1 MFQSTLL
8 KRTMTLVVLSL
19 LASAILATIAFIVAG
34 RTATLELEVDSA
46 IKQDEEFKNILEEN
60 PDYFGSVDTRLF
72 FFETSYA
79 TGHDYYLLNADGK
92 AVNYTRIEKR
102 NLSAQ
107 DTSNISSVL
116 RSLNYRDKNGLGYS
130 IIDRDGMGNA
140 VIDREDMGYV
150 VVDNMKINSM
160 IIVDRFTVTI
170 DGNPYDLYS
179 LSYLE
184 GYSDLVGKYLNIL
197 LLSTLMAAAAM
208 LVPAYAFVSRMV
220 LPLQEINEIAMQY
233 GKGDFSARADESHK
247 GEIGELGQSF
257 NFLADRLSKSI
268 NDLTAERNQLQ
279 DIFDVISDGIV
290 VVDKNAVP
298 VTTNKAIHKLF
309 ERADKNNLFTE
320 RLQLIP
326 FDDVWKDFE
335 DCIATG
341 ETKTRQIDNRD
352 YAYQCTIIPKY
363 DSSDNS
369 TIIGAT
375 GFFRDIFEEQKNE
388 RFRQDYVANISHEL
402 RTPLQTLR
410 GLIEPL
416 SDGMVKKESDRQRYY
431 QIILNETM
439 RLSRLIDDMLE
450 LSKLQSRTL
459 AFKMFPFNPNDLIN
473 SIEIR
478 FKPIMKE
485 AGIRFSVQNNY
496 GVLPTVMGNPDRVE
510 QILVI
515 LLDNAKKYTP
525 AGKSI
530 TILTDYIETEKK
542 VYISV
547 ADTGQGI
554 HEYDIGHIFDR
565 FFKADRARGKK
576 GSGLGLSIAKELL
589 TYMGETITV
598 NSKYEEGSTFTFTL
612 TKAEVPDVWD

>member
-19 LASAILATIAFIVAG
+19 LASAILATVAFLVAG
-34 RTATLELEVDSA
+34 RSATITVELDRALE
-46 IKQDEEFKNILEEN
+46 QDVKFQGLFEKN
-60 PDYFGSVDTRLF
+60 PDYFENVDYRIF
-72 FFETSYA
+72 FFDTSYA
-79 TGHDYYLLNADGK
+79 TGHDYYLVNTGGDIVNSTSIEDRNI
-92 AVNYTRIEKR
+92 AVK
-102 NLSAQ
+102 
-107 DTSNISSVL
+107 DTS
-116 RSLNYRDKNGLGYS
+116 SLVPLLNSLAYEDLNGLEYYVA
-130 IIDRDGMGNA
+130 DLNMY
-140 VIDREDMGYV
+140 DM
-150 VVDNMKINSM
+150 ILITRLLIS
-160 IIVDRFTVTI
+160 I
-170 DGNPYDLYS
+170 DGNPYYLYS
-179 LSYLE
+179 LSYLN
-184 GYSDLVGKYLNIL
+184 GYSETIVKYLNIL
-197 LLSTLMAAAAM
+197 LLSTLMAAFAM

-220 LPLQEINEIAMQY
+220 LPLQKINEVAMEY
-233 GKGDFSARADESHK
+233 GKGNFSVRADESHK

-268 NDLTAERNQLQ
+268 SDLTSERNQLQ

-290 VVDKNAVP
+290 VVDKDSVP

-309 ERADKNNLFTE
+309 ERAEKNNMFTE

-326 FDDVWKDFE
+326 FDDVWTDFE
-335 DCIATG
+335 DCISTG
-341 ETKTRQIDNRD
+341 ETKTRQIDSRD

-363 DSSDNS
+363 DSTDN
-369 TIIGAT
+369 TRIIGAT

-459 AFKMFPFNPNDLIN
+459 AFKTFPFNLNTLISN
-473 SIEIR
+473 IEIR

-485 AGIRFSVQNNY
+485 AGIKFSVQNNY
-496 GVLPTVMGNPDRVE
+496 GELPTVIGNPDRVE

-525 AGKSI
+525 AGKTI
-530 TILTDYIETEKK
+530 TIATDYIETEKK
-542 VYISV
+542 VYVSV

>member
-8 KRTMTLVVLSL
+8 KRTMMLVVVSL
-19 LASAILATIAFIVAG
+19 LASALIATIAFIVAG
-34 RTATLELEVDSA
+34 SSATLTSEVDNA
-46 IKQDEEFKNILEEN
+46 LAQDAKYKKILTAN
-60 PDYFGSVDTRLF
+60 PDYFEDVDFRLF
-72 FFETSYA
+72 FFNTTYVS
-79 TGHDYYLLNADGK
+79 GHDYYLISHNGNILNSTGLE
-92 AVNYTRIEKR
+92 NR
-102 NLSAQ
+102 NLSIR
-107 DTSNISSVL
+107 DITTLYPI
-116 RSLNYRDKNGLGYS
+116 LNDLPYDEFDGMEYA
-130 IIDRDGMGNA
+130 IIDP
-140 VIDREDMGYV
+140 I
-150 VVDNMKINSM
+150 S
-160 IIVDRFTVTI
+160 
-170 DGNPYDLYS
+170 YDLDEMVIVTRTNIVLNGNDYYLYS
-179 LSYLE
+179 FSYLNANN
-184 GYSDLVGKYLNIL
+184 DLIVKYLNIL

-220 LPLQEINEIAMQY
+220 LPLQEINEVAMEY
-233 GKGDFSARADESHK
+233 GKGNFSIRADESHK

-268 NDLTAERNQLQ
+268 SDLTAERNQLQ

-290 VVDKNAVP
+290 VVDAKAVP
-298 VTTNKAIHKLF
+298 VTTNKAIHSLF
-309 ERADKNNLFTE
+309 ERAEKNNMFTE

-335 DCIATG
+335 ECIATG
-341 ETKTRQIDNRD
+341 ETKTRRIDNRD
-352 YAYQCTIIPKY
+352 YAYQSTIIPKF
-363 DSSDNS
+363 DSTDNN

-416 SDGMVKKESDRQRYY
+416 SDGMVKKEEDRQRYY

-459 AFKMFPFNPNDLIN
+459 AFKTFPFNLNNLISN
-473 SIEIR
+473 IEIR

-485 AGIRFSVQNNY
+485 AGIKFSVQNNY
-496 GVLPTVMGNPDRVE
+496 GELPTVVGNPDRVE
-510 QILVI
+510 QVLVI

-525 AGKSI
+525 SGKTI
-530 TILTDYIETEKK
+530 TISTDYIEAEKK
-542 VYISV
+542 VYVSV
-547 ADTGQGI
+547 ADTGLGI

-589 TYMGETITV
+589 SYMGETITV

>member
-8 KRTMTLVVLSL
+8 KRTMTLVVVSL
-19 LASAILATIAFIVAG
+19 LASALLATIAFIVAG
-34 RTATLELEVDSA
+34 RSATISLEADNA
-46 IKQDEEFKNILEEN
+46 IKQDIRYKEVLTSHPE
-60 PDYFGSVDTRLF
+60 YFESVDFRLF
-72 FFETSYA
+72 FFDSSYA
-79 TGHDYYLLNADGK
+79 TGHDYYLINEEGDIINSTSLEHRTLSKTDTYNLVPLLNTLQYDD
-92 AVNYTRIEKR
+92 
-102 NLSAQ
+102 L
-107 DTSNISSVL
+107 
-116 RSLNYRDKNGLGYS
+116 
-130 IIDRDGMGNA
+130 DGMGYTVENSSNVETLIFVA
-140 VIDREDMGYV
+140 
-150 VVDNMKINSM
+150 KIP
-160 IIVDRFTVTI
+160 VTI
-170 DGNPYDLYS
+170 EGNAFNLYS
-179 LSYLE
+179 LSYLN
-184 GYSDLVGKYLNIL
+184 GYNSLVGKYLNIL
-197 LLSTLMAAAAM
+197 LLSTLMAAAFM

-220 LPLQEINEIAMQY
+220 LPLQEINEVAMEY
-233 GKGDFSARADESHK
+233 GKGNFSIRADESHK

-290 VVDKNAVP
+290 VVDNNSVP
-298 VTTNKAIHKLF
+298 ITTNKAIHNLF
-309 ERADKNNLFTE
+309 DRAEKNNMFTE

-326 FDDVWKDFE
+326 FDDVWNDFE
-335 DCIATG
+335 ECIATG
-341 ETKTRQIDNRD
+341 ETKTRRIDNRD

-363 DSSDNS
+363 NTTDNS
-369 TIIGAT
+369 IIGAT

-416 SDGMVKKESDRQRYY
+416 SDGMVKKEEDRQRYY

-459 AFKMFPFNPNDLIN
+459 AFKTFPFNLNTLISN
-473 SIEIR
+473 IEIR

-485 AGIRFSVQNNY
+485 AGIKFSVQNNY
-496 GVLPTVMGNPDRVE
+496 GELPTVVGNPDRVE

-525 AGKSI
+525 KGKTI
-530 TILTDYIETEKK
+530 TISTDYIETEKK
-542 VYISV
+542 VYVSV
-547 ADTGQGI
+547 ADTGLGI

-612 TKAEVPDVWD
+612 TKAEVPDAWD

>member
-8 KRTMTLVVLSL
+8 KRTMTLVVVSL
-19 LASAILATIAFIVAG
+19 LASAILATIAFLVAG
-34 RTATLELEVDSA
+34 RSATITVELDNA
-46 IKQDEEFKNILEEN
+46 LKQDVKYKELFTDT
-60 PDYFGSVDTRLF
+60 PDFFNNVDFRIF
-72 FFETSYA
+72 FFESSYA
-79 TGHDYYLLNADGK
+79 TGHDYYLVNSKGEIVNSTNIEDRNI
-92 AVNYTRIEKR
+92 AVK
-102 NLSAQ
+102 
-107 DTSNISSVL
+107 DTSNLVPL
-116 RSLNYRDKNGLGYS
+116 LDSLSYEDLNGLEYH
-130 IIDRDGMGNA
+130 
-140 VIDREDMGYV
+140 
-150 VVDNMKINSM
+150 VDNLNIYDM
-160 IIVDRFTVTI
+160 ILITRLPVTI
-170 DGNPYDLYS
+170 ESNPYYLYS
-179 LSYLE
+179 LSYLN
-184 GYSDLVGKYLNIL
+184 GYSDTIVKYLNIL
-197 LLSTLMAAAAM
+197 LLSTLMAACVM

-220 LPLQEINEIAMQY
+220 LPLQKINEVAMEY
-233 GKGDFSARADESHK
+233 GKGNFSVRADESHK

-268 NDLTAERNQLQ
+268 SDLTSERNQLQ

-290 VVDKNAVP
+290 VVDKDSVP

-309 ERADKNNLFTE
+309 ERAEKNNMFTE

-326 FDDVWKDFE
+326 FDDVWTDFE
-335 DCIATG
+335 DCISTG

-363 DSSDNS
+363 DSTDS
-369 TIIGAT
+369 TKVIGAT

-459 AFKMFPFNPNDLIN
+459 AFKTFPFNLNTLISN
-473 SIEIR
+473 IEIR

-485 AGIRFSVQNNY
+485 SGIKFSVQNNY
-496 GVLPTVMGNPDRVE
+496 GELPTVIGNPDRVE

-525 AGKSI
+525 SGKSI

-542 VYISV
+542 VYVSV

>member
-19 LASAILATIAFIVAG
+19 LASAILATIAFVVAG
-34 RTATLELEVDSA
+34 RNATLSLEVNNA
-46 IKQDEEFKNILEEN
+46 IAQDVKLKDVLTRN
-60 PDYFGSVDTRLF
+60 PDYFESVDIRVF
-72 FFETSYA
+72 FFDSSYA
-79 TGHDYYLLNADGK
+79 TGHDYYLINSSGDLINCTSLENRSIKIKDTINLVPALNSYEFNLIDGLEYALADSLNQDSIIF
-92 AVNYTRIEKR
+92 VTRIP
-102 NLSAQ
+102 
-107 DTSNISSVL
+107 I
-116 RSLNYRDKNGLGYS
+116 
-130 IIDRDGMGNA
+130 
-140 VIDREDMGYV
+140 
-150 VVDNMKINSM
+150 
-160 IIVDRFTVTI
+160 TI
-170 DGNPYDLYS
+170 DEDSYYLYS
-179 LSYLE
+179 LSYLN
-184 GYSDLVGKYLNIL
+184 GYDEMIVKYLNIL
-197 LLSTLMAAAAM
+197 LLSTLMAACAM
-208 LVPAYAFVSRMV
+208 LIPAYAFVSRMV
-220 LPLQEINEIAMQY
+220 LPLQKINEVAMEY
-233 GKGDFSARADESHK
+233 GKGNFSIRADESHK

-268 NDLTAERNQLQ
+268 NDLTVERNQLQ

-290 VVDKNAVP
+290 VVNKKSVP

-309 ERADKNNLFTE
+309 ERAEKNNMFTE

-326 FDDVWKDFE
+326 FDDVWTDFE
-335 DCIATG
+335 ECIATG

-363 DSSDNS
+363 DSSDS
-369 TIIGAT
+369 TNIIGAT

-416 SDGMVKKESDRQRYY
+416 SDGMVKNEADRQRYY

-459 AFKMFPFNPNDLIN
+459 AFKTFPFNLNNLISN
-473 SIEIR
+473 LQLKFE
-478 FKPIMKE
+478 PIMKE
-485 AGIRFSVQNNY
+485 AGIHFSVQNNY
-496 GVLPTVMGNPDRVE
+496 GDLPTVIGNPDRVE
-510 QILVI
+510 QILII

-525 AGKSI
+525 SGKSI
-530 TILTDYIETEKK
+530 TILTDYIESEKK
-542 VYISV
+542 VYVSV

-589 TYMGETITV
+589 TYMGETISV

>member
-34 RTATLELEVDSA
+34 RSTTVSLEINKTMAQDIRFKEIFTADPEYLED
-46 IKQDEEFKNILEEN
+46 DDF
-60 PDYFGSVDTRLF
+60 RLF
-72 FFETSYA
+72 FFNSSYA
-79 TGHDYYLLNADGK
+79 TGHDYYLISTDGY
-92 AVNYTRIEKR
+92 VINSTSTEHRSI
-102 NLSAQ
+102 SPQ
-107 DTSNISSVL
+107 DTSSLVPILNALDYIDSEGIGYYILDYFNIENEILISRIPV
-116 RSLNYRDKNGLGYS
+116 SLYGDTY
-130 IIDRDGMGNA
+130 
-140 VIDREDMGYV
+140 Y
-150 VVDNMKINSM
+150 
-160 IIVDRFTVTI
+160 
-170 DGNPYDLYS
+170 LYS
-179 LSYLE
+179 LSYLN
-184 GYSDLVGKYLNIL
+184 GYNDLIFKYLNIL
-197 LLSTLMAAAAM
+197 LLSTLMAACVM
-208 LVPAYAFVSRMV
+208 LIPAYAFVSRMV
-220 LPLQEINEIAMQY
+220 LPLQKINEVAMEY
-233 GKGDFSARADESHK
+233 GKGNFSIRADESHK

-268 NDLTAERNQLQ
+268 SDLTAERNQLQ

-290 VVDKNAVP
+290 VVNRNSVP

-309 ERADKNNLFTE
+309 ERAEKNNMFTE

-335 DCIATG
+335 ACIATG

-363 DSSDNS
+363 DSSDS
-369 TIIGAT
+369 TQVIGAT

-416 SDGMVKKESDRQRYY
+416 SDGMVKKEADRQRYY

-459 AFKMFPFNPNDLIN
+459 AFKTFPFNLNTLISN
-473 SIEIR
+473 IEIR

-485 AGIRFSVQNNY
+485 SGIKFSVQNNY
-496 GVLPTVMGNPDRVE
+496 GELPTVMGNPDRVE

-589 TYMGETITV
+589 TYMGETISV

>member
-1 MFQSTLL
+1 
-8 KRTMTLVVLSL
+8 MTLVVLSL
-19 LASAILATIAFIVAG
+19 LASAILATIAFLIAG
-34 RTATLELEVDSA
+34 KSATIAMEKEKSLT
-46 IKQDEEFKNILEEN
+46 QDIAFKNIFSEN
-60 PDYFGSVDTRLF
+60 PDYFEDTDLRLF
-72 FFETSYA
+72 FFNSSYA
-79 TGHDYYLLNADGK
+79 TGHDYYL
-92 AVNYTRIEKR
+92 VNSEGFIVNSTSIENR
-102 NLSAQ
+102 NIALK
-107 DTSNISSVL
+107 DTSDLVPLLNSLEYTMWNGIECYSFEYLNFDNTIIIS
-116 RSLNYRDKNGLGYS
+116 
-130 IIDRDGMGNA
+130 
-140 VIDREDMGYV
+140 
-150 VVDNMKINSM
+150 
-160 IIVDRFTVTI
+160 RFPIQI
-170 DGNPYDLYS
+170 DGNSFYLYS
-179 LSYLE
+179 LSYQN
-184 GYSDLVGKYLNIL
+184 GFNDLVIKYLNIL
-197 LLSTLMAAAAM
+197 LLSTLMAACAM
-208 LVPAYAFVSRMV
+208 LVPAYAFVCRMV
-220 LPLQEINEIAMQY
+220 LPIQKINEVAMEY
-233 GKGDFSARADESHK
+233 GKGNFSVRADETHK

-268 NDLTAERNQLQ
+268 SDLTAERNQLQ

-290 VVDKNAVP
+290 VVDKNSVP

-309 ERADKNNLFTE
+309 ERAEKNNMFTE

-326 FDDVWKDFE
+326 FDDVWTDFE
-335 DCIATG
+335 DYIASG

-363 DSSDNS
+363 DSSDS
-369 TIIGAT
+369 TNIIGAT

-459 AFKMFPFNPNDLIN
+459 AFKTFPFNLNNLIS

-485 AGIRFSVQNNY
+485 AGIKFSVQNNY
-496 GVLPTVMGNPDRVE
+496 GELPTVMGNPDRVE

-530 TILTDYIETEKK
+530 TILTDYIDTEKK

-612 TKAEVPDVWD
+612 TKAEVPDAWD

>member
-19 LASAILATIAFIVAG
+19 MASAIIATIAFLVAG
-34 RTATLELEVDSA
+34 STATLEMEINKAINQDS
-46 IKQDEEFKNILEEN
+46 I
-60 PDYFGSVDTRLF
+60 YFELFTSHPEYISDVDTRRF
-72 FFETSYA
+72 FFDASNA
-79 TGHDYYLLNADGK
+79 TKHDYYLVTLEGKIINSTSVENKTLNSKDTYNILPTLNS
-92 AVNYTRIEKR
+92 VEYSNYNGIGYT
-102 NLSAQ
+102 
-107 DTSNISSVL
+107 
-116 RSLNYRDKNGLGYS
+116 YRDDLNEKG
-130 IIDRDGMGNA
+130 
-140 VIDREDMGYV
+140 
-150 VVDNMKINSM
+150 M
-160 IIVDRFTVTI
+160 IILVVRIPVTI
-170 DGNPYDLYS
+170 EGNPYYLFS

-184 GYSDLVGKYLNIL
+184 GYNTLTNKYLNIL
-197 LLSTLMAAAAM
+197 LLSTFMAAAMM

-220 LPLQEINEIAMQY
+220 LPIQEINEIAMEY
-233 GKGDFSARADESHK
+233 GKGNFDVRADESHK

-268 NDLTAERNQLQ
+268 SDLTTERNQLQ

-290 VVDKNAVP
+290 VVDNNAVP

-309 ERADKNNLFTE
+309 ERADKSNLFTE

-335 DCIATG
+335 ECIATG

-363 DSSDNS
+363 DSTDNS

-416 SDGMVKKESDRQRYY
+416 SDGMVKKEADRQRYY

-459 AFKMFPFNPNDLIN
+459 AFKMFPFNLNNLIN

-478 FKPIMKE
+478 FKPIMNE
-485 AGIRFSVQNNY
+485 AGIKFSVQNNF
-496 GVLPTVMGNPDRVE
+496 GTLPTVMGNPDRVE

-525 AGKSI
+525 SGKSI
-530 TILTDYIETEKK
+530 TIVTDYIEAEKK
-542 VYISV
+542 VYVSV

>member
-8 KRTMTLVVLSL
+8 KRTMSLVVLSL
-19 LASAILATIAFIVAG
+19 VASAIIATIAFVVAG
-34 RTATLELEVDSA
+34 KSATLSIELDNALKIDSK
-46 IKQDEEFKNILEEN
+46 INDIFSSN
-60 PDYFGSVDTRLF
+60 PE
-72 FFETSYA
+72 FFENSDFRYYFFSSSYA
-79 TGHDYYLLNADGK
+79 AGHDYYLVNMNGDL
-92 AVNYTRIEKR
+92 VNYTSQENR
-102 NLSAQ
+102 
-107 DTSNISSVL
+107 NISPSDTFEIL
-116 RSLNYRDKNGLGYS
+116 TKINTFKFNKYNGLDYYIADNLEYNIS
-130 IIDRDGMGNA
+130 DAINVSRMSLTINGNN
-140 VIDREDMGYV
+140 Y
-150 VVDNMKINSM
+150 
-160 IIVDRFTVTI
+160 
-170 DGNPYDLYS
+170 YLYS
-179 LSYLE
+179 LKYLN
-184 GYSDLVGKYLNIL
+184 GYNELIGKYLNIL
-197 LLSTLMAAAAM
+197 LLSTLMAACTM
-208 LVPAYAFVSRMV
+208 LIPAYAFVSRMV
-220 LPLQEINEIAMQY
+220 LPLQKINEVAMEY
-233 GKGDFSARADESHK
+233 GKGNFSVRADESHK

-268 NDLTAERNQLQ
+268 SDLTAERNQLQ

-290 VVDKNAVP
+290 VVDVNSVQ

-309 ERADKNNLFTE
+309 ERAEKNNMFTE

-326 FDDVWKDFE
+326 FDDVWTDFE

-363 DSSDNS
+363 DSSDS
-369 TIIGAT
+369 TQVIGAT

-416 SDGMVKKESDRQRYY
+416 SDGMVKKEADRQRYY

-459 AFKMFPFNPNDLIN
+459 AFKTFPFNLNTLIS

-485 AGIRFSVQNNY
+485 AGIKFSVQNNY
-496 GVLPTVMGNPDRVE
+496 GELPTVMGNPDRVE

-530 TILTDYIETEKK
+530 TILTDYIEAEKK

>member
-19 LASAILATIAFIVAG
+19 LASAILATIAFLIAG
-34 RTATLELEVDSA
+34 KSATIAMEKEKSLT
-46 IKQDEEFKNILEEN
+46 QDIAFKNIFSEN
-60 PDYFGSVDTRLF
+60 PDYFEDTDLRLF
-72 FFETSYA
+72 FFNSSYA
-79 TGHDYYLLNADGK
+79 TGHDYYL
-92 AVNYTRIEKR
+92 VNSEGFIVNSTSIENR
-102 NLSAQ
+102 NIALK
-107 DTSNISSVL
+107 DTSDLVPLLNSLEYTMWNGIECYSFEYLNFDNTIIIS
-116 RSLNYRDKNGLGYS
+116 RFP
-130 IIDRDGMGNA
+130 IQID
-140 VIDREDMGYV
+140 
-150 VVDNMKINSM
+150 DNS
-160 IIVDRFTVTI
+160 F
-170 DGNPYDLYS
+170 YLYS
-179 LSYLE
+179 LSYQN
-184 GYSDLVGKYLNIL
+184 GFNDLVIKYLNIL
-197 LLSTLMAAAAM
+197 LLSTLMAACAM
-208 LVPAYAFVSRMV
+208 LVPAYAFVCRMV
-220 LPLQEINEIAMQY
+220 LPIQKINEVAMEY
-233 GKGDFSARADESHK
+233 GKGNFSVRADETHK

-268 NDLTAERNQLQ
+268 SDLTAERNQLQ

-290 VVDKNAVP
+290 VVDKNSVP

-309 ERADKNNLFTE
+309 ERAEKNNMFTE

-326 FDDVWKDFE
+326 FDDVWTDFE
-335 DCIATG
+335 DCIASG

-363 DSSDNS
+363 DSSDS
-369 TIIGAT
+369 TNIIGAT

-459 AFKMFPFNPNDLIN
+459 AFKTFPFNLNNLIS

-485 AGIRFSVQNNY
+485 AGIKFSVQNNY
-496 GVLPTVMGNPDRVE
+496 GELPTVMGNPDRVE

-612 TKAEVPDVWD
+612 TKAEVPDAWD

>member
-8 KRTMTLVVLSL
+8 KRTMSLVVLSL
-19 LASAILATIAFIVAG
+19 VASAIIATIAFVVAG
-34 RTATLELEVDSA
+34 KSATLSIELDSA
-46 IKQDEEFKNILEEN
+46 LKIDSKINDIFSTNPEYFEN
-60 PDYFGSVDTRLF
+60 SDFRYYFFSS
-72 FFETSYA
+72 SYA
-79 TGHDYYLLNADGK
+79 AGHDYYLVNMNGDL
-92 AVNYTRIEKR
+92 VNYTSLENR
-102 NLSAQ
+102 
-107 DTSNISSVL
+107 NISPSDTFEIL
-116 RSLNYRDKNGLGYS
+116 TKINTFKFNKYNGLDFYIADNLEYNIS
-130 IIDRDGMGNA
+130 DAINVSRMSLTINGN
-140 VIDREDMGYV
+140 DY
-150 VVDNMKINSM
+150 
-160 IIVDRFTVTI
+160 
-170 DGNPYDLYS
+170 YLYS
-179 LSYLE
+179 LKYLN
-184 GYSDLVGKYLNIL
+184 GYNELIGKYLNIL
-197 LLSTLMAAAAM
+197 LLSTLMAACTM
-208 LVPAYAFVSRMV
+208 LIPAYAFVSRMV
-220 LPLQEINEIAMQY
+220 LPLQKINEVAMEY
-233 GKGDFSARADESHK
+233 GKGNFSVRADESHK

-268 NDLTAERNQLQ
+268 SDLTAERNQLQ

-290 VVDKNAVP
+290 VVDVNSVP

-309 ERADKNNLFTE
+309 ERAEKNNMFTE

-326 FDDVWKDFE
+326 FDDVWTDFE

-363 DSSDNS
+363 DSSDS
-369 TIIGAT
+369 TQVIGAT

-459 AFKMFPFNPNDLIN
+459 AFKTFPFNLNTLIS

-485 AGIRFSVQNNY
+485 AGIKFSVQNNY
-496 GVLPTVMGNPDRVE
+496 GELPTVMGNPDRVE

-530 TILTDYIETEKK
+530 TILTDYIEAEKK

>member
-19 LASAILATIAFIVAG
+19 LASAIIATIAFVVAG
-34 RTATLELEVDSA
+34 KTATLALEVNNA
-46 IKQDEEFKNILEEN
+46 VEQDMKLRDVLASHPEYLDDADIR
-60 PDYFGSVDTRLF
+60 DF
-72 FFETSYA
+72 FFDSSYA
-79 TGHDYYLLNADGK
+79 TGHDYYLINASGSIANSTSSEHKNLSTKDSEYIIPILNSFKYYDVDGMQYYPADYK
-92 AVNYTRIEKR
+92 KLDSIVFVTRIPV
-102 NLSAQ
+102 
-107 DTSNISSVL
+107 SVE
-116 RSLNYRDKNGLGYS
+116 G
-130 IIDRDGMGNA
+130 
-140 VIDREDMGYV
+140 EP
-150 VVDNMKINSM
+150 
-160 IIVDRFTVTI
+160 FF
-170 DGNPYDLYS
+170 LYS
-179 LSYLE
+179 MAYLNSY
-184 GYSDLVGKYLNIL
+184 DDMIVKYLNIL
-197 LLSTLMAAAAM
+197 LLSTLMAACAM

-220 LPLQEINEIAMQY
+220 LPLQKINEVAMEY
-233 GKGDFSARADESHK
+233 GKGNFSIRADESHK

-268 NDLTAERNQLQ
+268 SDLTAERNQLQ

-290 VVDKNAVP
+290 VVDKNSVP

-309 ERADKNNLFTE
+309 ERAEKNNMFTE

-335 DCIATG
+335 ECIATG
-341 ETKTRQIDNRD
+341 ETKTREIGNRD

-363 DSSDNS
+363 DSTDN
-369 TIIGAT
+369 TQVVGAT

-416 SDGMVKKESDRQRYY
+416 SDGMVKNEADRQRYY

-459 AFKMFPFNPNDLIN
+459 AFKTFPFNLNNLISN
-473 SIEIR
+473 IQIR
-478 FKPIMKE
+478 FEPIMKE
-485 AGIRFSVQNNY
+485 AGIKFSVQNNY
-496 GVLPTVMGNPDRVE
+496 GDLPTVVGNPDRVE
-510 QILVI
+510 QILII

-525 AGKSI
+525 SGKSI
-530 TILTDYIETEKK
+530 TILTDYIESEKK
-542 VYISV
+542 VYVSV

-589 TYMGETITV
+589 TYMGETISV
-598 NSKYEEGSTFTFTL
+598 DSKYEEGSTFTFTL

>member
-8 KRTMTLVVLSL
+8 KRTMTLVVVSL
-19 LASAILATIAFIVAG
+19 LASALLATIAFIVAG
-34 RTATLELEVDSA
+34 RSATLSLEVDNA
-46 IKQDEEFKNILEEN
+46 ISQEMRYKEILTANPEFFE
-60 PDYFGSVDTRLF
+60 SVDFRLF
-72 FFETSYA
+72 FFESSYA
-79 TGHDYYLLNADGK
+79 SGHDYYLINMNGDILNS
-92 AVNYTRIEKR
+92 TSIEHRSVSIKDTR
-102 NLSAQ
+102 NLVPAL
-107 DTSNISSVL
+107 N
-116 RSLNYRDKNGLGYS
+116 SLKFQEVDGLSY
-130 IIDRDGMGNA
+130 IIDPEG
-140 VIDREDMGYV
+140 
-150 VVDNMKINSM
+150 INDL
-160 IIVDRFTVTI
+160 ILITRFPVTI
-170 DGNPYDLYS
+170 NGNLYYLYS
-179 LSYLE
+179 LSYLN
-184 GYSDLVGKYLNIL
+184 GYSSLIIKYLNIL
-197 LLSTLMAAAAM
+197 LLSTLMAAGLM
-208 LVPAYAFVSRMV
+208 LVPAYAFVSRMI
-220 LPLQEINEIAMQY
+220 LPIQEINEVAMEY
-233 GKGDFSARADESHK
+233 GKGNFDVRADESHK

-268 NDLTAERNQLQ
+268 SDLTAERNQLQ

-290 VVDKNAVP
+290 VVDNNAVP
-298 VTTNKAIHKLF
+298 VTTNKAIHNLF
-309 ERADKNNLFTE
+309 ERAEKNNMFTE

-326 FDDVWKDFE
+326 FDDVWTDFE
-335 DCIATG
+335 ECIATG
-341 ETKTRQIDNRD
+341 ETKTRRIDNRD

-363 DSSDNS
+363 DSTDNN

-416 SDGMVKKESDRQRYY
+416 SDGMVKKEEDRQRYY

-459 AFKMFPFNPNDLIN
+459 AFKTFPFNLNTLLSN
-473 SIEIR
+473 MEIR
-478 FKPIMKE
+478 FKPIMKD
-485 AGIRFSVQNNY
+485 AGIKFSVQNNY
-496 GVLPTVMGNPDRVE
+496 GELPTVVGNPDRVE

-525 AGKSI
+525 AGKTI
-530 TILTDYIETEKK
+530 TISTDYIEAEKK
-542 VYISV
+542 VYVSV
-547 ADTGQGI
+547 ADTGLGI

>member
-8 KRTMTLVVLSL
+8 RRTMSLVVLSL
-19 LASAILATIAFIVAG
+19 LASAIIATIAFIVAG
-34 RTATLELEVDSA
+34 RSSTLQMEVETSIAQDLKYNEIFSSNPELFD
-46 IKQDEEFKNILEEN
+46 
-60 PDYFGSVDTRLF
+60 SVDFRRY
-72 FFETSYA
+72 FFESSYA
-79 TGHDYYLLNADGK
+79 TGHDYYLVNMNGEVVNCTSLENRNMKPGATSEVFSEISMFPYEDLN
-92 AVNYTRIEKR
+92 
-102 NLSAQ
+102 
-107 DTSNISSVL
+107 
-116 RSLNYRDKNGLGYS
+116 
-130 IIDRDGMGNA
+130 GMGFYIKELSLTEQIL
-140 VIDREDMGYV
+140 VCRIPL
-150 VVDNMKINSM
+150 
-160 IIVDRFTVTI
+160 TI
-170 DGNPYDLYS
+170 EGNPFYLYS
-179 LSYLE
+179 MSTLDKYDGLI
-184 GYSDLVGKYLNIL
+184 GKYLNIL
-197 LLSTLMAAAAM
+197 SLATLMAACAM

-220 LPLQEINEIAMQY
+220 LPLQKINEVAMEY
-233 GKGDFSARADESHK
+233 GKGNFRIRADESHK

-268 NDLTAERNQLQ
+268 SELTAERNQLQ

-290 VVDKNAVP
+290 VVNSKSVP
-298 VTTNKAIHKLF
+298 VTTNKAIHQIF
-309 ERADKNNLFTE
+309 DRAEKNNMFTE

-326 FDDVWKDFE
+326 FDDVWTDFE
-335 DCIATG
+335 DCIASG
-341 ETKTRQIDNRD
+341 ETKTRQIDTRD
-352 YAYQCTIIPKY
+352 YAYQCTIIPKF
-363 DSSDNS
+363 DSTDP
-369 TIIGAT
+369 TKVVGAT

-416 SDGMVKKESDRQRYY
+416 SDGMVKKEADRQRYY

-459 AFKMFPFNPNDLIN
+459 AFKMFPFNVNNLISN
-473 SIEIR
+473 IEIR

-485 AGIRFSVQNNY
+485 AGIKFSVQNNY
-496 GVLPTVMGNPDRVE
+496 GDLPTVMGNPDRVE

-525 AGKSI
+525 NGKSI
-530 TILTDYIETEKK
+530 TILTDYIEAEKK

-612 TKAEVPDVWD
+612 SKAEVPDVWD

>member
-8 KRTMTLVVLSL
+8 RRTMSLVVLSL
-19 LASAILATIAFIVAG
+19 LASAIIATIAFIVAG
-34 RTATLELEVDSA
+34 RSSTLQMEVETSIAQDLRYNEIFAANPELFNSA
-46 IKQDEEFKNILEEN
+46 DFRS
-60 PDYFGSVDTRLF
+60 YFFAS
-72 FFETSYA
+72 SYA
-79 TGHDYYLLNADGK
+79 TGHDYYL
-92 AVNYTRIEKR
+92 VNSKGEVV
-102 NLSAQ
+102 NC
-107 DTSNISSVL
+107 TSL
-116 RSLNYRDKNGLGYS
+116 EHR
-130 IIDRDGMGNA
+130 
-140 VIDREDMGYV
+140 
-150 VVDNMKINSM
+150 NMKAGTTAEVFSQLSM
-160 IIVDRFTVTI
+160 FNYEDLNGMSFYIQELSLTEQILICRIPVTI
-170 DGNPYDLYS
+170 EGNPFYLYS
-179 LSYLE
+179 MSSLDKYDGLI
-184 GYSDLVGKYLNIL
+184 GKYLNIL
-197 LLSTLMAAAAM
+197 SLATLMAACAM

-220 LPLQEINEIAMQY
+220 LPLQKINEVAMEY
-233 GKGDFSARADESHK
+233 GKGNFSIRADESHK

-268 NDLTAERNQLQ
+268 SELTAERNQLQ

-290 VVDKNAVP
+290 VVNSKSVP
-298 VTTNKAIHKLF
+298 VTTNKAIHQIF
-309 ERADKNNLFTE
+309 DRAEKNNMFTE

-326 FDDVWKDFE
+326 FDDVWTDFE
-335 DCIATG
+335 DCIASG
-341 ETKTRQIDNRD
+341 ETKTRQIDTRD
-352 YAYQCTIIPKY
+352 YAYQCTIIPKF
-363 DSSDNS
+363 DSTDP
-369 TIIGAT
+369 TKVVGAT

-416 SDGMVKKESDRQRYY
+416 SDGMVKKEADRQRYY

-459 AFKMFPFNPNDLIN
+459 AFKMFPFNVNTLISN
-473 SIEIR
+473 IEIR

-485 AGIRFSVQNNY
+485 AGIKFSVQNNY
-496 GVLPTVMGNPDRVE
+496 GVLPTVNGNPDRVE

-525 AGKSI
+525 SGKSI
-530 TILTDYIETEKK
+530 TIVTDYIEDEKK

-547 ADTGQGI
+547 VDTGQGI

-598 NSKYEEGSTFTFTL
+598 NSKYEEGSTLTFTL

>member
-8 KRTMTLVVLSL
+8 RRTMSLVVLSL
-19 LASAILATIAFIVAG
+19 LASAIIATIAFIVAG
-34 RTATLELEVDSA
+34 RSSTLQMEVETSIAQDLKYNEIFSSNPELFD
-46 IKQDEEFKNILEEN
+46 
-60 PDYFGSVDTRLF
+60 SVDFRRY
-72 FFETSYA
+72 FFESSYA
-79 TGHDYYLLNADGK
+79 TGHDYYLVNMNGEVVNCTSLENRNMKPGTTSEVFSEISMFPYEDLN
-92 AVNYTRIEKR
+92 
-102 NLSAQ
+102 
-107 DTSNISSVL
+107 
-116 RSLNYRDKNGLGYS
+116 
-130 IIDRDGMGNA
+130 GMGFYIKELSLTEQIL
-140 VIDREDMGYV
+140 VCRIPL
-150 VVDNMKINSM
+150 
-160 IIVDRFTVTI
+160 TI
-170 DGNPYDLYS
+170 EGNPFYLYS
-179 LSYLE
+179 MSTLDKYDGLI
-184 GYSDLVGKYLNIL
+184 GKYLNIL
-197 LLSTLMAAAAM
+197 SLATLMAACAM

-220 LPLQEINEIAMQY
+220 LPLQKINEVAMEY
-233 GKGDFSARADESHK
+233 GKGNFSIRADESHK

-268 NDLTAERNQLQ
+268 SELTAERNQLQ

-290 VVDKNAVP
+290 VVNSKSVP
-298 VTTNKAIHKLF
+298 VTTNKAIHQIF
-309 ERADKNNLFTE
+309 DRAEKNNMFTE

-326 FDDVWKDFE
+326 FDDVWTDFE
-335 DCIATG
+335 DCIASG
-341 ETKTRQIDNRD
+341 ETKTRQIDTRD
-352 YAYQCTIIPKY
+352 YAYQCTIIPKF
-363 DSSDNS
+363 DSTDP
-369 TIIGAT
+369 TKVVGAT

-416 SDGMVKKESDRQRYY
+416 SDGMVKKEADRQRYY

-459 AFKMFPFNPNDLIN
+459 AFKMFPFNVNTLISN
-473 SIEIR
+473 IEIR

-485 AGIRFSVQNNY
+485 AGIKFSVQNNY
-496 GVLPTVMGNPDRVE
+496 GVLPTVNGNPDRVE

-525 AGKSI
+525 NGKSI
-530 TILTDYIETEKK
+530 TIVTDYIEDEKK

-547 ADTGQGI
+547 VDTGQGI

-598 NSKYEEGSTFTFTL
+598 KSKYEEGSTFTFTL
-612 TKAEVPDVWD
+612 SKAEVPDVWD

>member
-8 KRTMTLVVLSL
+8 KRTMSLVVISL
-19 LASAILATIAFIVAG
+19 LASALLATIAFIVAG
-34 RTATLELEVDSA
+34 RSATLSIA
-46 IKQDEEFKNILEEN
+46 IDNATAQDLRYKEILSDKPEFFEST
-60 PDYFGSVDTRLF
+60 DFQYF
-72 FFETSYA
+72 FFQSTYA
-79 TGHDYYLLNADGK
+79 SGHDYYLITRDGHII
-92 AVNYTRIEKR
+92 NRTPDGHR
-102 NLSAQ
+102 
-107 DTSNISSVL
+107 NISNKDSANL
-116 RSLNYRDKNGLGYS
+116 LPTLNNYEYGEINGLGYILFDPLEDNVDDMLIVTRS
-130 IIDRDGMGNA
+130 TLTIQGNE
-140 VIDREDMGYV
+140 VY
-150 VVDNMKINSM
+150 
-160 IIVDRFTVTI
+160 
-170 DGNPYDLYS
+170 LYS
-179 LSYLE
+179 LSYLN
-184 GYSDLVGKYLNIL
+184 GYNGLIIKYLNIL
-197 LLSTLMAAAAM
+197 LLSTLMAAAFM
-208 LVPAYAFVSRMV
+208 LVPAYAFVSRMI
-220 LPLQEINEIAMQY
+220 LPIQEINEVAMEY
-233 GKGDFSARADESHK
+233 GKGNFEVRADESHK

-268 NDLTAERNQLQ
+268 SDLTAERNQLQ

-290 VVDKNAVP
+290 VVDSNSMP
-298 VTTNKAIHKLF
+298 VTSNKAIQNLF
-309 ERADKNNLFTE
+309 DRAEKNNMFTE

-341 ETKTRQIDNRD
+341 ETKTRRIDNRD

-363 DSSDNS
+363 DSTNS
-369 TIIGAT
+369 NTIIGAT

-416 SDGMVKKESDRQRYY
+416 SDGMVKKEEDRQRYY

-459 AFKMFPFNPNDLIN
+459 AFKTFPFNLNTLLS

-478 FKPIMKE
+478 FKPIMQE
-485 AGIRFSVQNNY
+485 AGIKFSVQNNY
-496 GVLPTVMGNPDRVE
+496 GELPTVVGNPDRVE

-525 AGKSI
+525 SGKTI
-530 TILTDYIETEKK
+530 TISTDYIETEKK
-542 VYISV
+542 VYVSV
-547 ADTGQGI
+547 ADTGLGI

>member
-8 KRTMTLVVLSL
+8 KRTMTLVVVSL
-19 LASAILATIAFIVAG
+19 LASALLATIAFIVAG
-34 RTATLELEVDSA
+34 RSATISLEADNA
-46 IKQDEEFKNILEEN
+46 IKQDIRYKEVLTSHPE
-60 PDYFGSVDTRLF
+60 YFESVDFRLF
-72 FFETSYA
+72 FFDSSYA
-79 TGHDYYLLNADGK
+79 TGHDYYLINEEGDIINSTSMEHRTLSKTDTYNLVPLLNTLQYDD
-92 AVNYTRIEKR
+92 
-102 NLSAQ
+102 L
-107 DTSNISSVL
+107 
-116 RSLNYRDKNGLGYS
+116 
-130 IIDRDGMGNA
+130 DGMGYTVENSSNVETLIFVA
-140 VIDREDMGYV
+140 
-150 VVDNMKINSM
+150 KIP
-160 IIVDRFTVTI
+160 VTI
-170 DGNPYDLYS
+170 EGNAFNLYS
-179 LSYLE
+179 LSYLN
-184 GYSDLVGKYLNIL
+184 GYNSLVGKYLNIL
-197 LLSTLMAAAAM
+197 LLSTLMAAAFM

-220 LPLQEINEIAMQY
+220 LPLQEINEVAMEY
-233 GKGDFSARADESHK
+233 GKGNFSIRADESHK

-290 VVDKNAVP
+290 VVDNNSVP
-298 VTTNKAIHKLF
+298 ITTNKAIHNLF
-309 ERADKNNLFTE
+309 DRAEKNNMFTE

-326 FDDVWKDFE
+326 FDDVWNDFE
-335 DCIATG
+335 ECIATG
-341 ETKTRQIDNRD
+341 ETKTRRIDNRD

-363 DSSDNS
+363 NTTDNS
-369 TIIGAT
+369 IIGAT

-416 SDGMVKKESDRQRYY
+416 SDGMVKKEEDRQRYY

-459 AFKMFPFNPNDLIN
+459 AFKTFPFNLNTLISN
-473 SIEIR
+473 IEIR

-485 AGIRFSVQNNY
+485 AGIKFSVQNNY
-496 GVLPTVMGNPDRVE
+496 GELPTVVGNPDRVE

-525 AGKSI
+525 KGKTI
-530 TILTDYIETEKK
+530 TISTDYIETEKK
-542 VYISV
+542 VYVSV
-547 ADTGQGI
+547 ADTGLGI

-612 TKAEVPDVWD
+612 TKAEVPDAWD

>member
-8 KRTMTLVVLSL
+8 RRTMSLVVLSL
-19 LASAILATIAFIVAG
+19 LASAIIATIAFVVAG
-34 RTATLELEVDSA
+34 KTSTLQLEVDNSLAQDSKYNEIFTANPELFESA
-46 IKQDEEFKNILEEN
+46 DFRN
-60 PDYFGSVDTRLF
+60 YFFAS
-72 FFETSYA
+72 SYA
-79 TGHDYYLLNADGK
+79 TGHDYYL
-92 AVNYTRIEKR
+92 VNMNGDVVMCTSTEHR
-102 NLSAQ
+102 NMK
-107 DTSNISSVL
+107 SNITYEIFTQINQF
-116 RSLNYRDKNGLGYS
+116 NYEDIN
-130 IIDRDGMGNA
+130 GMGFY
-140 VIDREDMGYV
+140 IKELGLDGEILICR
-150 VVDNMKINSM
+150 IP
-160 IIVDRFTVTI
+160 ITI
-170 DGNPYDLYS
+170 AENNYYLFS
-179 LSYLE
+179 LSNMDEYDGLI
-184 GYSDLVGKYLNIL
+184 SKYLNIL
-197 LLSTLMAAAAM
+197 SLSTLMAACAM

-220 LPLQEINEIAMQY
+220 LPLQKINEVAMDY
-233 GKGDFSARADESHK
+233 GKGNFSIRADESHK

-268 NDLTAERNQLQ
+268 SDLTAERNQLQ

-290 VVDKNAVP
+290 VVNSKSVP
-298 VTTNKAIHKLF
+298 VTTNKAIHQIF
-309 ERADKNNLFTE
+309 ERAEKNNMFTE

-326 FDDVWKDFE
+326 FDDVWTDFE

-341 ETKTRQIDNRD
+341 ETKTRQIDTRD

-363 DSSDNS
+363 DSTDP
-369 TIIGAT
+369 TKVVGAT

-416 SDGMVKKESDRQRYY
+416 SDGMVKKEADRQRYY

-459 AFKMFPFNPNDLIN
+459 AFKMFPFNINTLISN
-473 SIEIR
+473 IEIR

-485 AGIRFSVQNNY
+485 AGIKFSVQNNF
-496 GVLPTVMGNPDRVE
+496 GELPTVMGNPDRVE

-525 AGKSI
+525 SGKSI
-530 TILTDYIETEKK
+530 TIATDYIETEKK

-547 ADTGQGI
+547 VDTGQGI

-612 TKAEVPDVWD
+612 SKAEVPDVWD

>member
-8 KRTMTLVVLSL
+8 KRTMSLVVLSL
-19 LASAILATIAFIVAG
+19 VASAILATIAFVVAG
-34 RTATLELEVDSA
+34 RLSTMSSEVDNA
-46 IKQDEEFKNILEEN
+46 TQIDLRYKEIFTNHPEYLE
-60 PDYFGSVDTRLF
+60 SVDFRLF
-72 FFETSYA
+72 FFESTYP
-79 TGHDYYLLNADGK
+79 TGHDYYLLNANNEI
-92 AVNYTRIEKR
+92 VN
-102 NLSAQ
+102 A
-107 DTSNISSVL
+107 TSLEHRSIGPSITADL
-116 RSLNYRDKNGLGYS
+116 FPSLNSHPYDDLNGLQFY
-130 IIDRDGMGNA
+130 IDDYNNV
-140 VIDREDMGYV
+140 VISRFPV
-150 VVDNMKINSM
+150 VIYEN
-160 IIVDRFTVTI
+160 T
-170 DGNPYDLYS
+170 YYLYS
-179 LSYLE
+179 F
-184 GYSDLVGKYLNIL
+184 
-197 LLSTLMAAAAM
+197 T
-208 LVPAYAFVSRMV
+208 PAYAFVSRMV
-220 LPLQEINEIAMQY
+220 LPLQKINEVAMEY
-233 GKGDFSARADESHK
+233 GKGNFSIRADESHK

-268 NDLTAERNQLQ
+268 SDLTAERNQLQ

-290 VVDKNAVP
+290 VVDSKAVP
-298 VTTNKAIHKLF
+298 VTTNKAIHKIF
-309 ERADKNNLFTE
+309 DRAEKNNMFTE

-326 FDDVWKDFE
+326 FDDVWSDFE
-335 DCIATG
+335 ECIATG
-341 ETKTRQIDNRD
+341 ETKTRQIDTRD

-363 DSSDNS
+363 DSTDN
-369 TIIGAT
+369 TKVIGAT
-375 GFFRDIFEEQKNE
+375 GFIRDIFEEQKNE

-459 AFKMFPFNPNDLIN
+459 AFKMFPFNLNNLISN
-473 SIEIR
+473 IEIR

-485 AGIRFSVQNNY
+485 AGIKFSVQNNY
-496 GVLPTVMGNPDRVE
+496 GELPTVMGNPDRVE

-525 AGKSI
+525 NGKSI
-530 TILTDYIETEKK
+530 TILTDYIEAEKK

-598 NSKYEEGSTFTFTL
+598 DSKYEEGSTFTFTL

>member
-8 KRTMTLVVLSL
+8 KRTMTLVVVSL
-19 LASAILATIAFIVAG
+19 LASALLATIAFIVAG
-34 RTATLELEVDSA
+34 RSATLSLEVDNA
-46 IKQDEEFKNILEEN
+46 ISQEMRYKEILTANPEFFE
-60 PDYFGSVDTRLF
+60 SVDFRLF
-72 FFETSYA
+72 FFESSYA
-79 TGHDYYLLNADGK
+79 SGHDYYLINMNGDILNS
-92 AVNYTRIEKR
+92 TSIEHRSVSIKDTR
-102 NLSAQ
+102 NLVPAL
-107 DTSNISSVL
+107 N
-116 RSLNYRDKNGLGYS
+116 SLKFQEVDGLSY
-130 IIDRDGMGNA
+130 IIDTEG
-140 VIDREDMGYV
+140 
-150 VVDNMKINSM
+150 INDL
-160 IIVDRFTVTI
+160 ILITRFPVTI
-170 DGNPYDLYS
+170 NGNLYYLYS
-179 LSYLE
+179 LSYLN
-184 GYSDLVGKYLNIL
+184 GYSSLIIKYLNIL
-197 LLSTLMAAAAM
+197 LLSTLMAAGLM
-208 LVPAYAFVSRMV
+208 LVPAYAFVSRMI
-220 LPLQEINEIAMQY
+220 LPIQEINEVAMEY
-233 GKGDFSARADESHK
+233 GKGNFDVRADESHK

-268 NDLTAERNQLQ
+268 SDLTAERNQLQ

-290 VVDKNAVP
+290 VVDNNAVP
-298 VTTNKAIHKLF
+298 VTTNKAIHNLF
-309 ERADKNNLFTE
+309 ERAEKNNMFTE

-326 FDDVWKDFE
+326 FDDVWTDFE
-335 DCIATG
+335 ECIATG
-341 ETKTRQIDNRD
+341 ETKTRRIDNRD

-363 DSSDNS
+363 DSTDNN

-416 SDGMVKKESDRQRYY
+416 SDGMVKKEEDRQRYY

-459 AFKMFPFNPNDLIN
+459 AFKTFPFNLNTLLSN
-473 SIEIR
+473 MEIR
-478 FKPIMKE
+478 FKPIMKD
-485 AGIRFSVQNNY
+485 AGIKFSVQNNY
-496 GVLPTVMGNPDRVE
+496 GELPTVVGNPDRVE

-525 AGKSI
+525 AGKTI
-530 TILTDYIETEKK
+530 TISTDYIEAEKK
-542 VYISV
+542 VYVSV
-547 ADTGQGI
+547 ADTGLGI

>member
-8 KRTMTLVVLSL
+8 KRTMMLVVLSL
-19 LASAILATIAFIVAG
+19 LASAILATIAFLVAG
-34 RTATLELEVDSA
+34 KTATLGIEVDNA
-46 IKQDEEFKNILEEN
+46 TKQDSELKKILTEN
-60 PDYFGSVDTRLF
+60 PDFFSNVDIRRF
-72 FFETSYA
+72 FFDTSYS
-79 TGHDYYLLNADGK
+79 TGHDYYLVNHEGK
-92 AVNYTRIEKR
+92 LVNYTQVEHK
-102 NLSAQ
+102 NLSTK
-107 DTSNISSVL
+107 DN
-116 RSLNYRDKNGLGYS
+116 S
-130 IIDRDGMGNA
+130 IIIPMLNNLEEYENLDGM
-140 VIDREDMGYV
+140 E
-150 VVDNMKINSM
+150 
-160 IIVDRFTVTI
+160 FTVLESYVYGLDDMVIINRFPVLI
-170 DGNPYDLYS
+170 DNETYALYS
-179 LSYLE
+179 LAYLE
-184 GYSDLVGKYLNIL
+184 GYNTLIAKYLNIL
-197 LLSTLMAAAAM
+197 LLSTFMAAAAM

-220 LPLQEINEIAMQY
+220 LPLQEINEVAMEY
-233 GKGDFSARADESHK
+233 GKGNFNVRADESHK
-247 GEIGELGQSF
+247 GEIGELGHSF
-257 NFLADRLSKSI
+257 NFLADRLSRSI

-290 VVDKNAVP
+290 VVDNKAVP

-309 ERADKNNLFTE
+309 ERADKSNLFTE

-335 DCIATG
+335 DCITTG
-341 ETKTRQIDNRD
+341 EPKTRQIDNRD

-363 DSSDNS
+363 DSSDNT

-459 AFKMFPFNPNDLIN
+459 AFKTFPFNLNDLIN

-478 FKPIMKE
+478 FRPIMKE
-485 AGIRFSVQNNY
+485 AGIKFSVQNNY
-496 GVLPTVMGNPDRVE
+496 GDLPTVIGNPDRVE
-510 QILVI
+510 QVLVI

-525 AGKSI
+525 AGKTI
-530 TILTDYIETEKK
+530 TISTDYIEAEKK
-542 VYISV
+542 VYVSV

-589 TYMGETITV
+589 SYMGETITV

>member
-8 KRTMTLVVLSL
+8 KRTMTLVVVSL
-19 LASAILATIAFIVAG
+19 LASALLATIAFIVAG
-34 RTATLELEVDSA
+34 RSATISLEADNA
-46 IKQDEEFKNILEEN
+46 IKQDIRYKEILTSHPE
-60 PDYFGSVDTRLF
+60 YFESVDFRLF
-72 FFETSYA
+72 FFDSSYA
-79 TGHDYYLLNADGK
+79 TGHDYYLINEEGVIINSTSLEHRTLSKTDTYNLVPLLNTLQYDD
-92 AVNYTRIEKR
+92 
-102 NLSAQ
+102 L
-107 DTSNISSVL
+107 
-116 RSLNYRDKNGLGYS
+116 
-130 IIDRDGMGNA
+130 DGMGYTVENSSNVETLIFVA
-140 VIDREDMGYV
+140 
-150 VVDNMKINSM
+150 KIP
-160 IIVDRFTVTI
+160 VTI
-170 DGNPYDLYS
+170 EGNAFNLYS
-179 LSYLE
+179 LSYLN
-184 GYSDLVGKYLNIL
+184 GYNSLVGKYLNIL
-197 LLSTLMAAAAM
+197 LLSTLMAAAFM

-220 LPLQEINEIAMQY
+220 LPLQEINEVAMEY
-233 GKGDFSARADESHK
+233 GKGNFSIRADESHK

-290 VVDKNAVP
+290 VVDNNSVP
-298 VTTNKAIHKLF
+298 ITTNKAIHNLF
-309 ERADKNNLFTE
+309 DRAEKNNMFTE

-326 FDDVWKDFE
+326 FDDVWNDFE
-335 DCIATG
+335 ECIATG
-341 ETKTRQIDNRD
+341 ETKTRRIDNRD

-363 DSSDNS
+363 NTTDNS
-369 TIIGAT
+369 IIGAT

-416 SDGMVKKESDRQRYY
+416 SDGMVKKEEDRQRYY

-459 AFKMFPFNPNDLIN
+459 AFKTFPFNLNTLISN
-473 SIEIR
+473 IEIR

-485 AGIRFSVQNNY
+485 AGIKFSVQNNY
-496 GVLPTVMGNPDRVE
+496 GELPTVVGNPDRVE

-525 AGKSI
+525 KGKTI
-530 TILTDYIETEKK
+530 TISTDYIETEKK
-542 VYISV
+542 VYVSV
-547 ADTGQGI
+547 ADTGLGI

-612 TKAEVPDVWD
+612 TKAEVPDAWD

>member
-8 KRTMTLVVLSL
+8 KRTMTLVVVSL
-19 LASAILATIAFIVAG
+19 LASAILATIAFLVAG
-34 RTATLELEVDSA
+34 RSATITVELNRALEQD
-46 IKQDEEFKNILEEN
+46 IKYKDLFAKK
-60 PDYFGSVDTRLF
+60 PDYFDNVDFRIF
-72 FFETSYA
+72 FFDSTYT
-79 TGHDYYLLNADGK
+79 TGHDYYLVNTNGDIVNATDIENRNI
-92 AVNYTRIEKR
+92 AVK
-102 NLSAQ
+102 
-107 DTSNISSVL
+107 DTS
-116 RSLNYRDKNGLGYS
+116 SLVPLLDSLAYDDLNGLEYYVANLN
-130 IIDRDGMGNA
+130 IY
-140 VIDREDMGYV
+140 DM
-150 VVDNMKINSM
+150 ILITRLQIM
-160 IIVDRFTVTI
+160 I
-170 DGNPYDLYS
+170 GSNPYYLYS
-179 LSYLE
+179 LSYLN
-184 GYSDLVGKYLNIL
+184 GYSDTIVKYLNIL
-197 LLSTLMAAAAM
+197 LLSTLMAACAM

-220 LPLQEINEIAMQY
+220 LPLQKINEVAMEY
-233 GKGDFSARADESHK
+233 GKGNFSVRADESHK

-268 NDLTAERNQLQ
+268 SDLTSERNQLQ

-290 VVDKNAVP
+290 VVDKDSLP

-309 ERADKNNLFTE
+309 ERAEKNNMFTE

-326 FDDVWKDFE
+326 FDDVWTDFE
-335 DCIATG
+335 DCISTG
-341 ETKTRQIDNRD
+341 ETKTRQIDSRD

-363 DSSDNS
+363 DSTDN
-369 TIIGAT
+369 TKVIGAT

-459 AFKMFPFNPNDLIN
+459 AFKTFPFNLNTLISN
-473 SIEIR
+473 IEIR

-485 AGIRFSVQNNY
+485 SGIRFSVQNNY
-496 GVLPTVMGNPDRVE
+496 GELPTVVGNPDRVE

-542 VYISV
+542 VYVSV

>member
-8 KRTMTLVVLSL
+8 KRTMMLVVFSL
-19 LASAILATIAFIVAG
+19 LASALIATIAFLVAG
-34 RTATLELEVDSA
+34 KTTTMSLEIDKALEQEMSYKD
-46 IKQDEEFKNILEEN
+46 ILSEH
-60 PDYFGSVDTRLF
+60 PDYFEDVDFRRF
-72 FFETSYA
+72 FFDSTYA
-79 TGHDYYLLNADGK
+79 SGHDYYLINSKGNILNSTSIDH
-92 AVNYTRIEKR
+92 R
-102 NLSAQ
+102 NLSIKDTHNLVPYINALDFQ
-107 DTSNISSVL
+107 D
-116 RSLNYRDKNGLGYS
+116 YNGLGYYL
-130 IIDRDGMGNA
+130 
-140 VIDREDMGYV
+140 EDSLQ
-150 VVDNMKINSM
+150 VDNMVLITKLP
-160 IIVDRFTVTI
+160 VTI
-170 DGNPYDLYS
+170 EGNTYYLYS
-179 LSYLE
+179 LTYLN
-184 GYSDLVGKYLNIL
+184 GYNELIVKYLNIL

-220 LPLQEINEIAMQY
+220 LPLQEINEVAMEY
-233 GKGDFSARADESHK
+233 GKGNFNVRANESHK

-257 NFLADRLSKSI
+257 NFLADKLSRSFS
-268 NDLTAERNQLQ
+268 DLTTERNQLQ

-290 VVDKNAVP
+290 VVDNNAVP
-298 VTTNKAIHKLF
+298 VTTNKAIHSLF
-309 ERADKNNLFTE
+309 ERAEKNNMFTE

-335 DCIATG
+335 ECIKTG
-341 ETKTRQIDNRD
+341 ETKTRRIDNRD

-363 DSSDNS
+363 DSTDNK

-416 SDGMVKKESDRQRYY
+416 SDGMVKKEEDRQRYY

-459 AFKMFPFNPNDLIN
+459 AFKTFPFNLNELISN
-473 SIEIR
+473 IEIR

-485 AGIRFSVQNNY
+485 AGIKFSVQNNY
-496 GVLPTVMGNPDRVE
+496 GNLPTVVGNPDRVE

-525 AGKSI
+525 SGKTI
-530 TILTDYIETEKK
+530 TISTDYIEAEKK
-542 VYISV
+542 VYVSV
-547 ADTGQGI
+547 ADTGLGI

>member
-8 KRTMTLVVLSL
+8 KRTMSLVVLSL
-19 LASAILATIAFIVAG
+19 LASAIIATIAFVVAG
-34 RTATLELEVDSA
+34 RTSTLQLEVDNSLA
-46 IKQDEEFKNILEEN
+46 QDARYNEIFTSNPELFASQEFRN
-60 PDYFGSVDTRLF
+60 YFFAS
-72 FFETSYA
+72 SYA
-79 TGHDYYLLNADGK
+79 TGHDYYLVNMNGEVLLCTASEHRNMKSGITYEIFTQIMTFNYEDLN
-92 AVNYTRIEKR
+92 
-102 NLSAQ
+102 
-107 DTSNISSVL
+107 
-116 RSLNYRDKNGLGYS
+116 
-130 IIDRDGMGNA
+130 GMGFY
-140 VIDREDMGYV
+140 IKELGLDGEILICR
-150 VVDNMKINSM
+150 IP
-160 IIVDRFTVTI
+160 ITI
-170 DGNPYDLYS
+170 EGNNYYLFS
-179 LSYLE
+179 LSNMDEYDGLI
-184 GYSDLVGKYLNIL
+184 GKYLNIL
-197 LLSTLMAAAAM
+197 SLSTLMAACAM

-220 LPLQEINEIAMQY
+220 LPLQKINEVAMEY
-233 GKGDFSARADESHK
+233 GKGNFSIRADESHK

-268 NDLTAERNQLQ
+268 SELTAERNQLQ

-290 VVDKNAVP
+290 VVNSKSVP
-298 VTTNKAIHKLF
+298 VTTNKAIHQIF
-309 ERADKNNLFTE
+309 DRAEKNNMFTE

-326 FDDVWKDFE
+326 FDDVWTDFE

-341 ETKTRQIDNRD
+341 ETKTRQIDTRD
-352 YAYQCTIIPKY
+352 YAYQCTIIPKF
-363 DSSDNS
+363 DSTDP
-369 TIIGAT
+369 TKVVGAT

-416 SDGMVKKESDRQRYY
+416 SDGMVKKEADRQRYY

-459 AFKMFPFNPNDLIN
+459 AFKMFPFNINTLISN
-473 SIEIR
+473 IEIR

-485 AGIRFSVQNNY
+485 AGIKFSVQNNY
-496 GVLPTVMGNPDRVE
+496 GELPTVMGNPDRVE

-525 AGKSI
+525 SGKSI
-530 TILTDYIETEKK
+530 TIATDYMEAEKK

-547 ADTGQGI
+547 VDTGQGI

-612 TKAEVPDVWD
+612 SKAEVPDVWD

>member
-8 KRTMTLVVLSL
+8 KRTMTLVVVSL
-19 LASAILATIAFIVAG
+19 LASALLATIAFIVAG
-34 RTATLELEVDSA
+34 RSATISLEADNA
-46 IKQDEEFKNILEEN
+46 IKQDIRYKEILTSHPE
-60 PDYFGSVDTRLF
+60 YFESVDFRLF
-72 FFETSYA
+72 FFDSSYA
-79 TGHDYYLLNADGK
+79 TGHDYYLINEEGEIINSTSLEHRTLSKTDTYNLVPLLNTLQYDD
-92 AVNYTRIEKR
+92 
-102 NLSAQ
+102 L
-107 DTSNISSVL
+107 
-116 RSLNYRDKNGLGYS
+116 
-130 IIDRDGMGNA
+130 DGMGYTVENSSNVETLIFVA
-140 VIDREDMGYV
+140 
-150 VVDNMKINSM
+150 KIP
-160 IIVDRFTVTI
+160 VTI
-170 DGNPYDLYS
+170 EGNAFNLYS
-179 LSYLE
+179 LSYLS
-184 GYSDLVGKYLNIL
+184 GYNSLVGKYLNIL
-197 LLSTLMAAAAM
+197 LLSTLMAAAFM

-220 LPLQEINEIAMQY
+220 LPLQEINEVAMEY
-233 GKGDFSARADESHK
+233 GKGNFSVRADESHK

-290 VVDKNAVP
+290 VVDNNSVP
-298 VTTNKAIHKLF
+298 ITTNKAIHNLF
-309 ERADKNNLFTE
+309 DRAEKNNMFTE

-335 DCIATG
+335 ECIATG
-341 ETKTRQIDNRD
+341 ETKTRRIDNRD

-363 DSSDNS
+363 NTTDNS
-369 TIIGAT
+369 IIGAT

-416 SDGMVKKESDRQRYY
+416 SDGMVKKEEDRQRYY

-459 AFKMFPFNPNDLIN
+459 AFKTFPFNLNTLISN
-473 SIEIR
+473 IEIR

-485 AGIRFSVQNNY
+485 AGIKFSVQNNY
-496 GVLPTVMGNPDRVE
+496 GELPTVVGNPDRVE

-525 AGKSI
+525 KGKTI
-530 TILTDYIETEKK
+530 TISTDYIETEKK
-542 VYISV
+542 VYVSV
-547 ADTGQGI
+547 ADTGLGI